1 MAHSELRKLKK
12 GACVRIHW
20 VDVIAGND
28 QGWVE
33 PDELDAK
40 PAECLSVGYV
50 VKRDKHQVVIAMS
63 IGKHDKEVNT
73 IGQIPLGCIQKV
85 EVFE

>member
-1 MAHSELRKLKK
+1 MVSDLRKLKK
-12 GACVRIHW
+12 GVCVRIHW

-33 PDELDAK
+33 PKDIEAK

-50 VKRDKHQVVIAMS
+50 VRKDKRQVVIAMS
-63 IGKHDKEVNT
+63 IGKNDKEVNT
-73 IGQIPLGCIQKV
+73 IGQIPLGCITKV

>member
-1 MAHSELRKLKK
+1 MTQKELAKLKK
-12 GACVRIHW
+12 GVCVRIHW

-33 PDELDAK
+33 GDEVKAE
-40 PAECLSVGYV
+40 PAECMSAGFV

-63 IGKHDKEVNT
+63 RGKNDKEVNT
-73 IGQIPLGCIQKV
+73 IGQIPLGCITKV